1 MKKRTPNS
9 RRRRRGFTLMEVLL
23 VVAILLILASLATV
37 AISRT
42 LKGTQAKQAKI
53 DISTLSQAINV
64 YFIDV
69 GSYPPTLDAL
79 VVQPDG
85 LANPQKWNGSYLEK
99 ELPADPWNNQYL
111 YSINGDQIQIKSMG
125 PDGIADTQDDIFN

>member
-1 MKKRTPNS
+1 MHRPRNS

-53 DISTLSQAINV
+53 DISTLTQAINM
-64 YFIDV
+64 YYIDI
-69 GSYPPTLDAL
+69 GAYPDTLESL
-79 VVQPDG
+79 VFMPEG
-85 LANPQKWNGSYLEK
+85 LANTTKWNGSYLEGK
-99 ELPADPWNNQYL
+99 AEV
-111 YSINGDQIQIKSMG
+111 
-125 PDGIADTQDDIFN
+125 

>member
-1 MKKRTPNS
+1 MKKHTPNT

-42 LKGTQAKQAKI
+42 LKGTQSKQAKI
-53 DISTLSQAINV
+53 DINTLSQAINV

-79 VVQPDG
+79 VIQPDG

-99 ELPADPWNNQYL
+99 ELPADPWGNQYL
-111 YSINGDQIQIKSMG
+111 YSVNGDQIQIKSMG
-125 PDGIADTQDDIFN
+125 PDGIADTQDDITS